1 MALLKNVVN
10 SSSVATCS
18 LSTAKRPGIVSLL
31 CVSHFHI
38 ICMNVLH
45 SSCVKSS
52 GSLWT
57 NKSLSSSQWPDFTR
71 KMSKSLSWETVR
83 KNRCFPFENPFIVNH
98 NQKRFITN
106 GSIFHFKSVSF
117 AGWISEEWV
126 KLVCTHGFMNALDIW
141 HSDSKTQF
149 FLTRIN
155 HLYWAAQIPPFESAV
170 QHLLQHRSWGESH
183 WFPLRAAACLVLIAY

>member
-1 MALLKNVVN
+1 
-10 SSSVATCS
+10 
-18 LSTAKRPGIVSLL
+18 
-31 CVSHFHI
+31 
-38 ICMNVLH
+38 MNILH

-83 KNRCFPFENPFIVNH
+83 KNRCFPIENPFIVNH
-98 NQKRFITN
+98 NQKRFIIN

-141 HSDSKTQF
+141 HSDSKTLF
-149 FLTRIN
+149 FLTHIN
-155 HLYWAAQIPPFESAV
+155 HKYWAAQIPPLLECSATLV
-170 QHLLQHRSWGESH
+170 ATQELRGVALISAASSCLPCANCLLRHAWKWSRGEMGKINIGH
-183 WFPLRAAACLVLIAY
+183 